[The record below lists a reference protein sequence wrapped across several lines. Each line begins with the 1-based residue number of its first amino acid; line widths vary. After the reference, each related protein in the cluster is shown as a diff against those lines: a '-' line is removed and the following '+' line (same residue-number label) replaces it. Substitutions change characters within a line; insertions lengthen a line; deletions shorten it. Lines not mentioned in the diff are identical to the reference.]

1 MTMEKLPYGAR
12 ILLWLLKTIYGIDP
26 AIPLYQ
32 VRSLT
37 ARKRKFLTYQE
48 KLELRKKNENT

>member
-1 MTMEKLPYGAR
+1 MEKLPYGAR